1 MEDMLLFG
9 NLAGNIRPPLAPR
22 KYRERLLTLNDL
34 TDKQLRSRYRFGR
47 QSIQR
52 ITDIVRDDIT
62 HPTQRSH
69 ALSAEMQVLVALR
82 FFASGSFMQVI
93 GDTVGIDKSTVSRC
107 VNKVSKALASK
118 SDQYIKWPSEQRKR
132 DIKQGFYDNGGFPG
146 VIGCIDGTHVR
157 IAAPSSDEPSF
168 VNRKGFHSINV
179 QAICDNEG
187 KFTNIVAR
195 WPGSVHDSHIMRCS
209 QISEHLEQA
218 HKCVEDG
225 LILGDSGYACRS
237 FLMTPYIRPTEPYHE
252 RFNTAHTRTRCC
264 IERTFG
270 WWKKR
275 FYCLHAELRLQ
286 PEKVCTLIMA
296 CAVLHNLAIEM
307 REPME
312 DPDDE
317 IQMFWNISK
326 DFQGPDEG
334 RVVRDHIART
344 FFA

>member
-1 MEDMLLFG
+1 
-9 NLAGNIRPPLAPR
+9 
-22 KYRERLLTLNDL
+22 
-34 TDKQLRSRYRFGR
+34 
-47 QSIQR
+47 
-52 ITDIVRDDIT
+52 
-62 HPTQRSH
+62 
-69 ALSAEMQVLVALR
+69 
-82 FFASGSFMQVI
+82 
-93 GDTVGIDKSTVSRC
+93 
-107 VNKVSKALASK
+107 
-118 SDQYIKWPSEQRKR
+118 
-132 DIKQGFYDNGGFPG
+132 
-146 VIGCIDGTHVR
+146 
-157 IAAPSSDEPSF
+157 
-168 VNRKGFHSINV
+168 
-179 QAICDNEG
+179 
-187 KFTNIVAR
+187 
-195 WPGSVHDSHIMRCS
+195 MRCS

-237 FLMTPYIRPTEPYHE
+237 FLMTPYIRPTEPYRE

-286 PEKVCTLIMA
+286 PEKACTLIMA

-317 IQMFWNISK
+317 IQMFWNINK
-326 DFQGPDEG
+326 DFRGPDEG

>member
-9 NLAGNIRPPLAPR
+9 NLAGSIRPPLAPR
-22 KYRERLLTLNDL
+22 KYREMLLTLNDL

-69 ALSAEMQVLVALR
+69 ALSAEMQVHVALR
-82 FFASGSFMQVI
+82 FFASGSFMQII

-132 DIKQGFYDNGGFPG
+132 DIKQGFYDNGGFTG
-146 VIGCIDGTHVR
+146 VIGC
-157 IAAPSSDEPSF
+157 
-168 VNRKGFHSINV
+168 
-179 QAICDNEG
+179 

-195 WPGSVHDSHIMRCS
+195 WPGSFHDSHIMRCS

-225 LILGDSGYACRS
+225 LILGDSACRS
-237 FLMTPYIRPTEPYHE
+237 FLMTPYIRPTEPYRE
-252 RFNTAHTRTRCC
+252 RFNTAHTHTRCC

-317 IQMFWNISK
+317 VQMFWNINK

-344 FFA
+344 FFCITILLYCTKAQ

>member
-9 NLAGNIRPPLAPR
+9 NLAGNIRPPLAPK
-22 KYRERLLTLNDL
+22 KYRERLLILNDL

-62 HPTQRSH
+62 HPIQRSH
-69 ALSAEMQVLVALR
+69 ALSAKMQVLNVDLK
-82 FFASGSFMQVI
+82 I
-93 GDTVGIDKSTVSRC
+93 L
-107 VNKVSKALASK
+107 VNMVLKNKHIL
-118 SDQYIKWPSEQRKR
+118 Q
-132 DIKQGFYDNGGFPG
+132 
-146 VIGCIDGTHVR
+146 C
-157 IAAPSSDEPSF
+157 
-168 VNRKGFHSINV
+168 
-179 QAICDNEG
+179 

-237 FLMTPYIRPTEPYHE
+237 FLMTPYIRPTEPYRE
-252 RFNTAHTRTRCC
+252 RFHTAHTRTRCC

-270 WWKKR
+270 WWTNR

-317 IQMFWNISK
+317 VQMFWNINI
-326 DFQGPDEG
+326 DFRGPDEG
-334 RVVRDHIART
+334 RVVTDHIART

>member
-9 NLAGNIRPPLAPR
+9 NLTSNIRPSLAPK
-22 KYRERLLTLNDL
+22 KYRERLLILNDL

-62 HPTQRSH
+62 HPIQRSH
-69 ALSAEMQVLVALR
+69 ALNAKMQ
-82 FFASGSFMQVI
+82 
-93 GDTVGIDKSTVSRC
+93 
-107 VNKVSKALASK
+107 
-118 SDQYIKWPSEQRKR
+118 
-132 DIKQGFYDNGGFPG
+132 
-146 VIGCIDGTHVR
+146 
-157 IAAPSSDEPSF
+157 
-168 VNRKGFHSINV
+168 
-179 QAICDNEG
+179 
-187 KFTNIVAR
+187 
-195 WPGSVHDSHIMRCS
+195 
-209 QISEHLEQA
+209 QA

-237 FLMTPYIRPTEPYHE
+237 FLMTPYIRPTEPYRE
-252 RFNTAHTRTRCC
+252 RFHTAHTRTRCC
-264 IERTFG
+264 IERTLG
-270 WWKKR
+270 WWTNR

-317 IQMFWNISK
+317 VQMFWNINI
-326 DFQGPDEG
+326 DFRGPDEG
-334 RVVRDHIART
+334 RVVTDHIART

>member
-1 MEDMLLFG
+1 
-9 NLAGNIRPPLAPR
+9 
-22 KYRERLLTLNDL
+22 
-34 TDKQLRSRYRFGR
+34 
-47 QSIQR
+47 
-52 ITDIVRDDIT
+52 
-62 HPTQRSH
+62 
-69 ALSAEMQVLVALR
+69 
-82 FFASGSFMQVI
+82 MQVI

-237 FLMTPYIRPTEPYHE
+237 FLMTPYIRPTEPYRE

-317 IQMFWNISK
+317 VQMFWNINK